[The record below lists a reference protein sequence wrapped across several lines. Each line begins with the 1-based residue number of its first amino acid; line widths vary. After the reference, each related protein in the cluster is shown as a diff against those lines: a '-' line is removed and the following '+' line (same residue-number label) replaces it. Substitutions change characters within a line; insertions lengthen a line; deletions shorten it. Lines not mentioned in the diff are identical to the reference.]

1 MASRAAFA
9 KLNPAT
15 ESPMPSPEMSRS
27 PIHPAIVARTTL
39 GDAKASY
46 LQWPTIGRPNWVS
59 DPASATTF
67 PSMREATRM
76 ATRLP
81 SGLRAF
87 GLQREPELAISQ
99 MH

>member
-1 MASRAAFA
+1 
-9 KLNPAT
+9 
-15 ESPMPSPEMSRS
+15 MPSSEMSRTPVHS
-27 PIHPAIVARTTL
+27 AIVARTAL
-39 GDAKASY
+39 GDDKASY
-46 LQWPTIGRPNWVS
+46 LQWPTVGRPSWVS

-87 GLQREPELAISQ
+87 GLPREPELAISR

>member
-1 MASRAAFA
+1 
-9 KLNPAT
+9 
-15 ESPMPSPEMSRS
+15 MSRS
-27 PIHPAIVARTTL
+27 PLHPAIVARTPL
-39 GDAKASY
+39 GDDKASY
-46 LQWPTIGRPNWVS
+46 LQWPTVGQPNWVT

-81 SGLRAF
+81 SSLRAF
-87 GLQREPELAISQ
+87 GLPREPELAISQ